1 MRLFFLPL
9 LLFSVTAL
17 SQSLLSARLDSLFH
31 AYPVDSPG
39 FVLSIEKKGEI
50 VYLFR
55 APSEPPE
62 Q

>member
-17 SQSLLSARLDSLFH
+17 SQPLLSARLDFLFH

-39 FVLSIEKKGEI
+39 FVLSIEKRD
-50 VYLFR
+50 YR
-55 APSEPPE
+55 
-62 Q
+62 